1 MHIFT
6 FMFLVIFSCAIASIQ
21 DLYNVFSMAFYLG
34 SPCKKNICGCVVA
47 RFMDYDCI
55 LSYKSTWSFKVTQL
69 KVLIII
75 HIFGN
80 ELLHCLMCKM
90 TNL

>member
-1 MHIFT
+1 
-6 FMFLVIFSCAIASIQ
+6 
-21 DLYNVFSMAFYLG
+21 MAFYLG
-34 SPCKKNICGCVVA
+34 NPCKKNICGCVVA
-47 RFMDYDCI
+47 RFMDYDHI
-55 LSYKSTWSFKVTQL
+55 LSYKLTWSSKVAQL
-69 KVLIII
+69 KVLIVT